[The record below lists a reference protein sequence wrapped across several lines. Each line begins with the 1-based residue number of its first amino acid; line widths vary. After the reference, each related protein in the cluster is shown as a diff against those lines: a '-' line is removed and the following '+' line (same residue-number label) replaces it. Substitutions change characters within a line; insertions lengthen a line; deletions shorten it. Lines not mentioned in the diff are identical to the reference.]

1 MRPRVLS
8 PRPLRKAS
16 ARVNAVRVGPLA
28 PLPSLLRDFGID
40 PPSVLIPI
48 GVDPALLDNPE
59 NWIPTRKLGVLLD
72 VCGKATSCEHFS
84 LLIAERFTLSSFGA
98 LGYLMRHSETLLDAL
113 RALVVHVDL
122 QDRASVTLMLDRKA
136 SKIAL
141 GYTLIDPAADGRHA
155 VQDGVV
161 AILTRVVAELCGPT
175 WRPLAV
181 TLSRP
186 RPTDTSVFARA
197 FGCIPK
203 FNADCS
209 AVIFDSRWLAHPIEG
224 ADANLRQ
231 ILARTVEFIEANE
244 SMRFDER
251 VRRAVRAMILTSI
264 VSSAGIAHFFDMPQ
278 RTFRRRLSDEGTTFR
293 KLVNDERRRLAQDL
307 LRNTGLPVAAVSSA
321 LHYSNPVA
329 FARAFRRDTKASP
342 RQWRKRIRR

>member
-1 MRPRVLS
+1 M
-8 PRPLRKAS
+8 
-16 ARVNAVRVGPLA
+16 RVGPLS

-59 NWIPTRKLGVLLD
+59 NWIPTHKL
-72 VCGKATSCEHFS
+72 EFS
-84 LLIAERFTLSSFGA
+84 WTPWQGDELSTFQPAHRGRFTLSSFGA

-122 QDRASVTLMLDRKA
+122 QDRASVTLMLDREA
-136 SKIAL
+136 SKVAL

-161 AILTRVVAELCGPT
+161 AILSRVVAELCGPT

-186 RPTDTSVFARA
+186 NPTDTSVFERA

-203 FNADCS
+203 IQCRLLGRD
-209 AVIFDSRWLAHPIEG
+209 I
-224 ADANLRQ
+224 
-231 ILARTVEFIEANE
+231 
-244 SMRFDER
+244 RF
-251 VRRAVRAMILTSI
+251 
-264 VSSAGIAHFFDMPQ
+264 
-278 RTFRRRLSDEGTTFR
+278 
-293 KLVNDERRRLAQDL
+293 
-307 LRNTGLPVAAVSSA
+307 PVA
-321 LHYSNPVA
+321 
-329 FARAFRRDTKASP
+329 RSP
-342 RQWRKRIRR
+342 DRGSGR